1 MTIQEI
7 MPRRVVARE
16 LLGDYWLNGAP
27 LLLGDHHGQ
36 VVLVFFWDFSSSAS
50 LRALPYVQDW
60 AAKYA
65 HMGAQV
71 VGVHTPR
78 FRFGQDPENVQH
90 AIERLGVTFPVVMD
104 NSQMIWSLY
113 GNRTWPSLHLVDMD
127 GFIRCQSSGDGG
139 YLSFERS
146 LQVLLFGYSYR
157 EAMPDLTAPF
167 HETDRPGVVC
177 YRATPEILAGYLRGS
192 VGNVEGLAPES
203 VIAYADPGFYQDGRM
218 YLRGAWL
225 NERECFRWK
234 GEAGTDGAVMVRYQG
249 IEANLV
255 LESPERG
262 TGTMKVEQDGAP
274 LTAGDAG
281 RDVTVGPG
289 KRSIITLK
297 GARLY
302 NIVRNRQFGEHLLT
316 LRPQEPGC
324 AVYSVTGVAA
334 VIPDLISSN

>member
-1 MTIQEI
+1 
-7 MPRRVVARE
+7 
-16 LLGDYWLNGAP
+16 
-27 LLLGDHHGQ
+27 
-36 VVLVFFWDFSSSAS
+36 
-50 LRALPYVQDW
+50 
-60 AAKYA
+60 
-65 HMGAQV
+65 
-71 VGVHTPR
+71 
-78 FRFGQDPENVQH
+78 
-90 AIERLGVTFPVVMD
+90 
-104 NSQMIWSLY
+104 
-113 GNRTWPSLHLVDMD
+113 
-127 GFIRCQSSGDGG
+127 
-139 YLSFERS
+139 
-146 LQVLLFGYSYR
+146 
-157 EAMPDLTAPF
+157 
-167 HETDRPGVVC
+167 
-177 YRATPEILAGYLRGS
+177 
-192 VGNVEGLAPES
+192 
-203 VIAYADPGFYQDGRM
+203 M

-225 NERECFRWK
+225 NERECFRWE